1 MSEKALIQRKIF
13 GRTSFKNVVDTEF
26 KQLVPKDSSVAEKP
40 EATVSSFFDDYDEL
54 FYVIP
59 VSGSNSHLELINK
72 SSEYIGISFTDLQ
85 DEISDLR
92 LENVSLKNQ
101 IFTLTQGTT

>member
-1 MSEKALIQRKIF
+1 MSETALIQRKIF

-26 KQLVPKDSSVAEKP
+26 NQLVPKDSSIAEKP
-40 EATVSSFFDDYDEL
+40 ESTVSSFFEDYDNL
-54 FYVIP
+54 FYEIP
-59 VSGSNSHLELINK
+59 LSGSNSHLDLVNK
-72 SSEYIGISFTDLQ
+72 SSEYLGISFTDLQ

-101 IFTLTQGTT
+101 IFTLTQG